1 MKQHPPGQTIIVG
14 AGYTGHRLARSL
26 EHTHTL
32 ALVQST
38 GSLERLRDARVPAV
52 RLDIDTTDA
61 LPDGIENDACIVYL
75 VPPSRDTD
83 GDARLARFLAL
94 LPDAG
99 RFVYVSTTGVYGDC
113 GGATV
118 DESRPPAPRTARAR
132 RRVDAERQV
141 RRWCEA
147 RSVPWVILRVPGIYG
162 PGRLQLAS
170 LDSQQPA
177 IARDEASPGNRIHVD
192 DLVGALEAAIVTEHT
207 DRVFNVGDGDVATQV
222 EFLSTVARLTGRS
235 PPPTVSMETARR
247 EFSPMRLSFLEE
259 RRHVDVS
266 RMLGELGVELH
277 YPDHESGIR
286 ASLDEQER
294 GPG

>member
-1 MKQHPPGQTIIVG
+1 MNKTPDAQTLIVG

-26 EHTHTL
+26 RDSHTL
-32 ALVQST
+32 ALVRSA
-38 GSLERLRDARVPAV
+38 GSLERLQNAGARAL
-52 RLDIDTTDA
+52 RLDIDADDA
-61 LPDGIENDACIVYL
+61 LPDGIADDASVVYL

-83 GDARLARFLAL
+83 GDGRLARFLTL
-94 LPDAG
+94 LRAAG

-113 GGATV
+113 AGAMV
-118 DESRPPAPRTARAR
+118 DEDRPPAPRTARAR

-141 RRWCEA
+141 RRWCTA
-147 RSVPWVILRVPGIYG
+147 RGVPWVILRVPGIYG

-170 LDSQQPA
+170 LDSGQPA
-177 IARDEASPGNRIHVD
+177 IALADASPGNRIHVD
-192 DLVGALEAAIVTEHT
+192 DLVGALHAALVTDHT
-207 DRVFNVGDGDVATQV
+207 DRVFNVGDGDPATQV

-266 RMLGELGVELH
+266 RMLAELGVDLR
-277 YPDHESGIR
+277 YPDHEAGIR

-294 GPG
+294 EAG